1 MSQMIQQPP
10 DPDEGTLSL
19 PNFNDPSLDDK
30 TNALLP
36 RRPWWRQRRVQ
47 LVIAVLLLLALVTG
61 VVLPLIRGA
70 QRTISYQMQAVT
82 QADFTLSVSTTGP
95 IQSSVYNLVFSGSGS
110 ISEIDVKV
118 GQTVKKNQVLAKLD
132 PTSLQDA
139 VNQAQAAVLT
149 AQTSMGNAQATL
161 GTTQA
166 QSQASLGTAQTT
178 LSNDQAGLTNTQKQS
193 QASIN
198 AAQTTL
204 SNDQTS
210 LTNTQNQAQAS
221 INAAQTTLS
230 NDQASL
236 ASTQT
241 TAQAQIALALTQE
254 NQAIAACTSAPT
266 PTSTPTPTPTPT
278 ANCVKLAQEQYNQT
292 VAQANASIAAAQAR
306 VTSDQSQLALTQMQT
321 SANVAAAQ
329 AKVTSDQSQLAVT
342 QAQVNTNNAAAQ
354 AKVTSDQ
361 KQLTAAMAQ
370 ANSNNTSGQGQVNS
384 AQSQLQAALVQLQT
398 AQHNL
403 GNATLRAP
411 HAGVVTVLNGTV
423 GGTPGAPAN
432 STGTTSS
439 GGNTFIQ
446 ISDLSTLQVQANV
459 NEADT
464 AHLNTGEPAE
474 FTVSAYGNRIFT
486 GTVSAVSAQGQTVS
500 NVVTYPVVVD
510 VNMNSLREA
519 NLLPGMTAN
528 LTIVVVLRPNALLI
542 PVNAVNFART
552 ATSKVN
558 GIAPLITSGQ
568 ASSATAQALQMLRSL
583 ENANPAI
590 LQDSPTAAYL
600 LERPN
605 GQTAF
610 IPVPVVLGLT
620 DDIQYEVLSGVS
632 AGDIIVTGSTSQG

>member
-10 DPDEGTLSL
+10 DPNEGTLSL

-47 LVIAVLLLLALVTG
+47 IVIAVLLLLALVTG

-70 QRTISYQMQAVT
+70 KRTISYQMQAVT

-149 AQTSMGNAQATL
+149 AQTSAGNAQATL

-166 QSQASLGTAQTT
+166 QSQASIGIAQTT
-178 LSNDQAGLTNTQKQS
+178 LSNDQAGLTN
-193 QASIN
+193 A
-198 AAQTTL
+198 
-204 SNDQTS
+204 
-210 LTNTQNQAQAS
+210 QNQ
-221 INAAQTTLS
+221 
-230 NDQASL
+230 
-236 ASTQT
+236 
-241 TAQAQIALALTQE
+241 AQAQIALALTQE
-254 NQAIAACTSAPT
+254 QQAIAACNSTST

-292 VAQANASIAAAQAR
+292 VAQANASVAAAQAR
-306 VTSDQSQLALTQMQT
+306 FTSDQSQLALTQMQA
-321 SANVAAAQ
+321 SASVAAAQ
-329 AKVTSDQSQLAVT
+329 AKVTSDQSQIAVT
-342 QAQVNTNNAAAQ
+342 QAQANTNNAAAQ

-446 ISDLSTLQVQANV
+446 ISDLATLQVQANV

-620 DDIQYEVLSGVS
+620 DDIRYEVLSGVS
-632 AGDIIVTGSTSQG
+632 SGDIIVVGATSQG